1 MTSFKNLFS
10 RKRKEHPKFDELT
23 INQGGLARESTED
36 PKYGLQLLYDGAD
49 AGHRDIDFVAVHGM
63 GGHPLQSFTNA
74 ETGCCW
80 IRDLLPSSFP
90 HSRVFSYGYPADFLT
105 KVHTSLSDQAMKLC
119 SVLGNYDR
127 GQATTRRRIFI
138 CHSVGGL
145 LVKRVLIEALHHQ
158 QFIDVYKY
166 TSGIVFLGTPH
177 RGSSTASLA
186 LTLAKIVRVGPGTLR
201 VNQDL
206 LRELQRNSSQLDE
219 INQEFAHVPGVESLL
234 IGSIYETRET
244 KHIGI
249 IAERSSAILGFP
261 SELYI
266 SLDVN
271 HAQLSKFEGYDDDN
285 YQIVLNLLLRFRK
298 STLLADEPLDEPLN
312 KSPAS
317 FSASQSQESL
327 SRWIPCVASK
337 KGITSMGLLEMA
349 GSMEQPKDYINAELD
364 IIAVHGLRGSP
375 VRSWINRSPRTMWL
389 RDMLQL
395 DLSASRVMSYGYRT
409 EDVLRQ
415 NKFDLERLAA
425 DLVSSII
432 DARAGIQDTSVR
444 IAELVVN
451 TTGAKST
458 KIASF
463 GFHRVQL
470 WRSPSQEGQ
479 VILMNLPQAVTD
491 RS

>member
-1 MTSFKNLFS
+1 MSSIKKFFS
-10 RKRKEHPKFDELT
+10 RKKKEHPKFDELT
-23 INQGGLARESTED
+23 INQGGLAPRSTEG

-80 IRDLLPSSFP
+80 IRDLLPLSFP

-105 KVHTSLSDQAMKLC
+105 KAPTSLSDQAMELC
-119 SVLGNYDR
+119 LVLGNYDR
-127 GQATTRRRIFI
+127 EQATTRRRIFI

-177 RGSSTASLA
+177 RGSSSANLA
-186 LTLAKIVRVGPGTLR
+186 LTLAKIIRVGPGALR

-206 LRELQRNSSQLDE
+206 LREVQRNSSQVDE
-219 INQEFAHVPGVESLL
+219 INQKFAHAVVESLL
-234 IGSIYETRET
+234 IGSFYETQVT
-244 KHIGI
+244 KHVGI
-249 IAERSSAILGFP
+249 IAERSSAILNFP
-261 SELYI
+261 SEICI
-266 SLDVN
+266 SLDAN
-271 HAQLSKFEGYDDDN
+271 HKQLSKFEGSDDTN
-285 YQIVLNLLLRFRK
+285 YKKVLNLIVHFRK
-298 STLLADEPLDEPLN
+298 SALLADEPLN

-327 SRWIPCVASK
+327 SQWIPCVASK
-337 KGITSMGLLEMA
+337 KGTTSMGLLEMA
-349 GSMEQPKDYINAELD
+349 GSMEQPKDYIDAELD

-375 VRSWINRSPRTMWL
+375 VRSWINRTPRTMWL

-415 NKFDLERLAA
+415 NKFDLERLAE

-451 TTGAKST
+451 TAGAKST
-458 KIASF
+458 KTASF

-479 VILMNLPQAVTD
+479 VMLINLPQAVTD